1 MLSFL
6 GVQSACGGSL
16 SLRPTAGECGIRS
29 QGELTKGESVG
40 FHLAT
45 WKGRV

>member
-16 SLRPTAGECGIRS
+16 SLRPTAGESGIRS